1 MGLSIFLLL
10 SESFLNFLLVQKF
23 GAVFESQRKFL
34 LKHLPVLLNFLSVAV
49 FKLAQSLSIF
59 FLRLEEVL
67 IPLLVELLVLL
78 NMSLLTLLS
87 LLCLIENELFVTA
100 LVVLVLQFCY
110 SVLSHLSLDVLLLL
124 LASPSMVL
132 KDSNEVL
139 DVVSCWL
146 LIESLFHIV
155 TLHFEF
161 YFNLI
166 I

>member
-1 MGLSIFLLL
+1 
-10 SESFLNFLLVQKF
+10 
-23 GAVFESQRKFL
+23 
-34 LKHLPVLLNFLSVAV
+34 VAV
-49 FKLAQSLSIF
+49 FKLTQSLSIF

-78 NMSLLTLLS
+78 NMSLLTLFS

-100 LVVLVLQFCY
+100 LVVLVLQFSN